1 MNTCLLKPNTV
12 SIICETERLVVRQFE
27 LTDADFIVELL
38 NQESFI
44 RFIGDK
50 QVRSTSDAEY
60 YLNKG
65 PIASYNQYGF
75 GLNLV
80 ALKECSTPIGMCG
93 ILKRDE
99 LDKPDLGYAFLP
111 EYWGKGLA
119 KEACEGVLNQEM
131 ARYKLETVLAITLPD
146 NPGSNALLKSLGFRY
161 SGVFEIYNSDNN
173 LYRYGK

>member
-1 MNTCLLKPNTV
+1 MSV
-12 SIICETERLVVRQFE
+12 ICETERLVIRQFK
-27 LTDADFIVELL
+27 LTDADFIIELL

-50 QVRSTSDAEY
+50 QVRSVSDAEY
-60 YLNKG
+60 YLNNG
-65 PIASYNQYGF
+65 PIASYTQYGF

-80 ALKECSTPIGMCG
+80 ALKEGCTPIGMCG

-99 LDKPDLGYAFLP
+99 LDEPDLGYAFLP

-119 KEACEGVLNQEM
+119 KEASIEVLNQEM
-131 ARYKLETVLAITLPD
+131 ARHNLETVLAITLPD

-173 LYRYGK
+173 LYRFGK

>member
-1 MNTCLLKPNTV
+1 MSV
-12 SIICETERLVVRQFE
+12 ICETERLVIRQFK
-27 LTDADFIVELL
+27 LTDADFIIELL

-50 QVRSTSDAEY
+50 QVRSVKDAKY
-60 YLNKG
+60 YLNNG
-65 PIASYNQYGF
+65 PIASYTQFGF

-80 ALKECSTPIGMCG
+80 ALKDCGTPIGMCG

-99 LDKPDLGYAFLP
+99 LDQPDLGYAFLP

-119 KEACEGVLNQEM
+119 KEASAEILNQEM
-131 ARYKLETVLAITLPD
+131 ARLNLETVLAITLPD
-146 NPGSNALLKSLGFRY
+146 NPGSNALLKSLGFRCG
-161 SGVFEIYNSDNN
+161 GVFEIYNSDNN